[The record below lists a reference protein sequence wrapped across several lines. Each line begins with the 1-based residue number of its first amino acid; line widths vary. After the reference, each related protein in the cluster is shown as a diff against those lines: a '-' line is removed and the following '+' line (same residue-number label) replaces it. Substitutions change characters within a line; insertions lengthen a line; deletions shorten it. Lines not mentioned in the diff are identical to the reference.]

1 MRLAFLEEL
10 YVQTRAT
17 ECLVT
22 WHEQAVACIQA
33 EECAGLPQL
42 DARGREDAEDGRHR
56 EKRE

>member
-1 MRLAFLEEL
+1 VRLAFLEEF
-10 YVQTRAT
+10 YMQTRAT

-56 EKRE
+56 E